1 MRILVIGDIHGGL
14 KALQQVLRKVEPSKI
29 DRFIFLGDYVDG
41 WSDAS
46 ETVSFLI
53 QFTETYDCIFI
64 RGNHDHL
71 AYRYL
76 KHDDTNPMWLAY
88 GGETTKKSYAVLSS
102 EEKEKHLRFY
112 ESCTNYHIDAQN
124 RLFVHAGFT
133 NLNGPQHEYFG
144 NLVFWDRTLWE
155 MAMSLDVDISE
166 EDARFPQ
173 RLKLFKEIYIGHTPV
188 TRMGSTVPMNFA
200 NVWNIDTG
208 AAFKGPLSILDVNT
222 KEVWQSDPVYQFYP
236 LETGRN

>member
-1 MRILVIGDIHGGL
+1 MRTLVIGDIHGGL

-41 WSDAS
+41 WSDAA

-76 KHDDTNPMWLAY
+76 KHNDPNPMWLAY

-102 EEKEKHLRFY
+102 VEKEKHLLFY

-133 NLNGPQHEYFG
+133 NLSGPQHEYFG

-166 EDARFPQ
+166 EDSRFPQ

-188 TRMGSTVPMNFA
+188 TRMGSAVPMNFA

-208 AAFKGPLSILDVNT
+208 AH
-222 KEVWQSDPVYQFYP
+222 
-236 LETGRN
+236 